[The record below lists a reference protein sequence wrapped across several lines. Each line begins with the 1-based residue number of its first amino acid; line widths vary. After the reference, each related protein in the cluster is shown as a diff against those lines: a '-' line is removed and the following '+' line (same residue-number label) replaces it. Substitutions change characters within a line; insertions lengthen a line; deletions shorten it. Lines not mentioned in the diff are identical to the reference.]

1 MKHYYEQFRLTEHHI
16 TLLQAMYC
24 SFDDGGYEG
33 APAINLKRPY
43 GNSDVY
49 GDINDLIFKVEFDG
63 DSDMPDDLFEACA
76 TLHKETGKALQ
87 VCLSTLSFKPG
98 LYGRP
103 EEFCTRA
110 WEWISE

>member
-1 MKHYYEQFRLTEHHI
+1 MKQYYEQFRLTEHHV

-33 APAINLKRPY
+33 APAVDLKRPY

-63 DSDMPDDLFEACA
+63 DSDMPDDLLEACA

-103 EEFCTRA
+103 QQYCTRT
-110 WEWISE
+110 WERIAE